1 MPRLHSRDR
10 RLDGAAPPAQ
20 QGCVRRAGGGRSRRP
35 VPGFPA
41 HRRAVVGARLA
52 THAAAPR
59 HHAHSVRSRA
69 PGPSAVLNAR
79 GALRSAPPRKA
90 RHA

>member
-1 MPRLHSRDR
+1 MPRLHSRGW

-20 QGCVRRAGGGRSRRP
+20 QGCVRGAGAAASRRP
-35 VPGFPA
+35 LPGFPA
-41 HRRAVVGARLA
+41 HRRAVV
-52 THAAAPR
+52 
-59 HHAHSVRSRA
+59 
-69 PGPSAVLNAR
+69 